1 MSSCV
6 RQRIHIDLLLMT
18 LMMLVARTVAQGQGQ
33 SPPQG
38 LLAAAEA
45 VVAVEIVS
53 TDYTA
58 TAADGPMVAAAK
70 ILKVLKG
77 PLAPG
82 KDLRFSETAWVGPT
96 YQKVS
101 RILFLEKAAILGIP
115 ETNGLAYCVAPGCQ
129 DRFLHRERRP
139 LRLVLAVFGRVVE
152 EDDGVEGQ
160 PLENRVR

>member
-1 MSSCV
+1 M

-18 LMMLVARTVAQGQGQ
+18 LVMLVSRTVAQGQGQ

-82 KDLRFSETAWVGPT
+82 KDLRFSETAWVGPS
-96 YQKVS
+96 YQKGEY
-101 RILFLEKAAILGIP
+101 RILFLEKAVSSEFPKPTDWRIASR
-115 ETNGLAYCVAPGCQ
+115 Q
-129 DRFLHRERRP
+129 DARTDFFIERDALSDLSLQSLDAFLKRMMASKDNRSKI
-139 LRLVLAVFGRVVE
+139 VFAK
-152 EDDGVEGQ
+152 GQ
-160 PLENRVR
+160 